1 MIDLSLIQIQIQ
13 PLSLSFTRRTKFPN
27 YKRKEKK
34 RKKNLLIPKERSFL
48 LQISRDKR
56 ICIRFGRVHGRDHVL
71 LERLGGREGGGVI
84 VRTGVKTIRINNGQ
98 ATCLC
103 SRVHKANESFD
114 RDRGTLPR
122 PRELFH
128 DLFHVPSQAKILPAI
143 LLLPP
148 PPPLHLLQRQL
159 LTRVFE
165 NKHGARRVTT

>member
-48 LQISRDKR
+48 LQISLDKR

-114 RDRGTLPR
+114 RDRGTPSAPKGIIPRFIPRALPGKDT
-122 PRELFH
+122 PR
-128 DLFHVPSQAKILPAI
+128 DTTTPS
-143 LLLPP
+143 PP
-148 PPPLHLLQRQL
+148 PPPPPPAPTFDPCFR
-159 LTRVFE
+159 
-165 NKHGARRVTT
+165 K